1 MCDLFSDV
9 LWLAMATGCTFQTAY
24 NALVEN
30 EQCTRGAFAQVKG
43 GYSTKLYCDDK
54 VMQSKNILD

>member
-9 LWLAMATGCTFQTAY
+9 LWLATATGCSFERAY

-30 EQCTRGAFAQVKG
+30 DCCTRGAFAQVRG

-54 VMQSKNILD
+54 VMQYKNMLD